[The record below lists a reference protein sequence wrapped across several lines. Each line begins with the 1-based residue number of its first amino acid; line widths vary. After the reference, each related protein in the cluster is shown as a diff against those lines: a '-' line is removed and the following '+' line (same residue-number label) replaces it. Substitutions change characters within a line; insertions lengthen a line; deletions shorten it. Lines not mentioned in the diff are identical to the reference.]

1 MKLYYSPGACSQAPH
16 LALTEAGIEF
26 EPVQVDLRAKQLADG
41 SDYLAVNPKGAV
53 PALGLAEGEVLTENA
68 VILQFIGDLKPE
80 AGFLPALGHLQ
91 RYRVLEWLNFVA
103 TELHKGFA
111 PLFKPDAGEET
122 KRFAMSNVESKL
134 DYVDQAFGDGP
145 FLIGE
150 QLTLPDFYLFVMTG
164 WAEGMGM
171 SLDRR
176 PTVKAFRE
184 RMLKRPAVRRVLERE
199 GLLQAEPAQ

>member
-16 LALTEAGIEF
+16 IALTEAGIEF
-26 EPVQVDLRAKQLADG
+26 EPVQVDLGTKKLANG
-41 SDYLAVNPKGAV
+41 SNYLAVNPKGAV
-53 PALGLAEGEVLTENA
+53 PALGLPEGEVLTENA

-80 AGFLPALGHLQ
+80 AGFLPPLGHLP

-103 TELHKGFA
+103 TELHKSFT

-122 KRFAMSNVESKL
+122 KSFAMRTIEAKL

-145 FLIGE
+145 FLLGE

-164 WAEGMGM
+164 WAEGMGI

-176 PTVKAFRE
+176 AKLKAFRE
-184 RMLKRPAVRRVLERE
+184 MMLERPAVHRVLERE
-199 GLLQAEPAQ
+199 GLLQAEAAE